1 MSSPHHPVS
10 AHDLIAYLDGELD
23 GARIRFLDDE
33 LRKDAVLADQIA
45 DWRHQNEL
53 LHAAFD
59 PIAARSMP
67 RELINALPSAPTRLS
82 PKRRK
87 SDRPTECTPP
97 LQAHTAPPHAR
108 SALGMAIALTLAFL
122 GGAVFVGLTGASWTH
137 GRSTGPQLVQLA
149 APIFPDAG
157 RRMALRALETRAT
170 YQGLFADAAPS
181 KGGTNLALR
190 PRGDVDKASA
200 DAWLNA
206 ILRLDAGT
214 PNLNDLGLTLVS
226 TRLTPAEQGPAV
238 WLVYAASGGAS
249 PHDRAVSLFVTRI
262 AAPDAAP
269 RYEQDAQA
277 ATIYWTN
284 AGLGFAVTGPREQDE
299 LASVANAL
307 RQTWGPAR

>member
-1 MSSPHHPVS
+1 MLRHPK
-10 AHDLIAYLDGELD
+10 AA
-23 GARIRFLDDE
+23 
-33 LRKDAVLADQIA
+33 QI
-45 DWRHQNEL
+45 
-53 LHAAFD
+53 
-59 PIAARSMP
+59 
-67 RELINALPSAPTRLS
+67 
-82 PKRRK
+82 
-87 SDRPTECTPP
+87 
-97 LQAHTAPPHAR
+97 
-108 SALGMAIALTLAFL
+108 
-122 GGAVFVGLTGASWTH
+122 
-137 GRSTGPQLVQLA
+137 
-149 APIFPDAG
+149 
-157 RRMALRALETRAT
+157 
-170 YQGLFADAAPS
+170 
-181 KGGTNLALR
+181 LALR

-238 WLVYAASGGAS
+238 WLVYAASGVAS
-249 PHDRAVSLFVTRI
+249 PRDRAVSLFVTRI